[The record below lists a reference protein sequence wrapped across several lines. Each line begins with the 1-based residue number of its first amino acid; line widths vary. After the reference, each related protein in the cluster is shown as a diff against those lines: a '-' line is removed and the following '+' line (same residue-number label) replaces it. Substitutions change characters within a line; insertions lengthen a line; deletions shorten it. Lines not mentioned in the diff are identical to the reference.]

1 MMTEEEI
8 QNFFF
13 SQWLILYFLGN
24 RKQNFSFM
32 ANPTTPKYSVKKI
45 ALKHA

>member
-1 MMTEEEI
+1 MKTEEEI
-8 QNFFF
+8 LNFFF
-13 SQWLILYFLGN
+13 SQWLIIYFLGN

-32 ANPTTPKYSVKKI
+32 ANPVTLKYSVKKI